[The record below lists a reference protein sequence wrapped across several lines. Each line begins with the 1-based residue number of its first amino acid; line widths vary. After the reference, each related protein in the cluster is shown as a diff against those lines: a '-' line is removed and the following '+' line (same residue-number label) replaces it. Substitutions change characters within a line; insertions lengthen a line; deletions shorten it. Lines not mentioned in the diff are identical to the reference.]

1 MIKEEE
7 LCNIGFFAK
16 PHGVKGEIALVTDY
30 DITGI
35 SGDPCIVCSLDDI
48 WTPFFITSCRQK
60 NASTTLV
67 SFDNLDSAEKVKFLS
82 GKTAWFRVQNSSFEG
97 DRTDVSNTLFES
109 DRTDV
114 SNTLLKGSRTDVL
127 NGYTVIDER
136 HGTLGHVKDVDAR
149 TLNILLTV
157 DYKGNE
163 ILIPLALATSITH
176 KQKTVNLSLPDGF
189 LDIYV

>member
-1 MIKEEE
+1 MIKEED
-7 LCNIGFFAK
+7 LYKIGFFAK

-30 DITGI
+30 DIAGI
-35 SGDPCIVCSLDDI
+35 TGDPCIVCNLDEI
-48 WTPFFITSCRQK
+48 WTPFFITSYRQK

-82 GKTAWFRVQNSSFEG
+82 GKTACIPAQNSPFKDNEEDANSSILSFNV
-97 DRTDVSNTLFES
+97 DRKV
-109 DRTDV
+109 V
-114 SNTLLKGSRTDVL
+114 I
-127 NGYTVIDER
+127 NGYNIIDER
-136 HGTLGHVKDVDAR
+136 HGMLGRVKEVDDR

-163 ILIPLALATSITH
+163 LLIPLALATSIQH
-176 KQKTVNLSLPDGF
+176 KQKTITLSLPDGF